1 MKKNIL
7 PISLAFVLAGTLCGC
22 SDDSGKGGNKPSA
35 GSVVNFTL
43 SPDKKTHTAWN
54 ENDNY
59 QIDWVDG
66 DKVRIFCDE
75 AEDVKRAD
83 YEVIAPIDESNKHKS
98 TLKYNPEGLAWGN
111 EEEHNFYAVYPADDN
126 RVSVQNGIAT
136 FQINS
141 NQICT
146 VDGVADADGHYTT
159 TPDMTDA
166 YMVANLSTVPVEEVS
181 LKFRPI
187 MTTLN
192 ITVRG
197 RETNNTETVLLTGIS
212 IVKKNSPVKGE
223 FKYDMAANKIVEA
236 EDGDDTETVFV
247 RIKNGT
253 DYSLELQAGQSVT
266 FTVFLP
272 PLPVDSENQID
283 VRVHATGE
291 VTHEV
296 TIGGGS
302 DKNGNAI
309 EYAASSKGSLTL
321 GWYPT
326 TQNGNNWITPL
337 DDDIYVSQLSIPG
350 THDAATQNAGYL
362 IPAGRCQDY
371 TIEEQLAMGIRA
383 FDLRPTT
390 TGNRFSD
397 ETSDGNR
404 NLPIYHGMTSCKTDM
419 ETVFSTFNTFLAK
432 NPGEFIIVTCRWE
445 NEGAYGYPLNTN
457 FSMDMFNK
465 CMTNFLNNATNYP
478 SARKVVFKPDLT
490 IGEMRGKILIIMR
503 PNQGTSPDGFY
514 ATQALSGTTFISGWP
529 AGSADV
535 RTGVYFKSQ
544 YEGAATG
551 YAVVQDNYNPEST
564 TIKISL
570 VKEELEMS
578 ARSHTN
584 SAYTNTWFIN
594 HCSGYIGSAASYRS
608 YSNNAAVT
616 NPAIYEYLTGTD
628 KTVGSTGIMLLDFV
642 GKRTANVSKVTVY
655 GDLLPQAIIDNNYKY
670 RMKRKGE

>member
-197 RETNNTETVLLTGIS
+197 RETNNMETVLLTGIS

-296 TIGGGS
+296 TIGGV
-302 DKNGNAI
+302 ATRM
-309 EYAASSKGSLTL
+309 AML
-321 GWYPT
+321 
-326 TQNGNNWITPL
+326 
-337 DDDIYVSQLSIPG
+337 LSMP
-350 THDAATQNAGYL
+350 QVLRVRSPSAGIL
-362 IPAGRCQDY
+362 PRRTA
-371 TIEEQLAMGIRA
+371 
-383 FDLRPTT
+383 T
-390 TGNRFSD
+390 TG
-397 ETSDGNR
+397 
-404 NLPIYHGMTSCKTDM
+404 
-419 ETVFSTFNTFLAK
+419 
-432 NPGEFIIVTCRWE
+432 
-445 NEGAYGYPLNTN
+445 
-457 FSMDMFNK
+457 
-465 CMTNFLNNATNYP
+465 
-478 SARKVVFKPDLT
+478 
-490 IGEMRGKILIIMR
+490 
-503 PNQGTSPDGFY
+503 
-514 ATQALSGTTFISGWP
+514 
-529 AGSADV
+529 
-535 RTGVYFKSQ
+535 
-544 YEGAATG
+544 
-551 YAVVQDNYNPEST
+551 
-564 TIKISL
+564 
-570 VKEELEMS
+570 
-578 ARSHTN
+578 
-584 SAYTNTWFIN
+584 
-594 HCSGYIGSAASYRS
+594 
-608 YSNNAAVT
+608 
-616 NPAIYEYLTGTD
+616 
-628 KTVGSTGIMLLDFV
+628 
-642 GKRTANVSKVTVY
+642 
-655 GDLLPQAIIDNNYKY
+655 
-670 RMKRKGE
+670 